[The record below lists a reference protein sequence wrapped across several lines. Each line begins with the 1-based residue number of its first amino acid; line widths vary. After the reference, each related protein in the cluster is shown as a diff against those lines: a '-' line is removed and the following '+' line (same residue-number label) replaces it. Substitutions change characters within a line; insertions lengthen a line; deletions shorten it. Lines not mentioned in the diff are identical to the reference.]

1 MRELPVGLCL
11 PLYAREVVV
20 WRLSALAFHCA
31 ELDYCLCTSP
41 SCGRAVKLS
50 FHPVLLGLE
59 VLSIMKTRLLT
70 VVALSCLLNGC
81 STVTKRASSADQAQP
96 VDYEAQG
103 ELMYQMLVA
112 EMAGRRGRVD
122 LAMDGYL
129 KASRSID
136 DPRLAER
143 AARLAVYA
151 KAWDSAREAGL
162 RWVELEPDNINAHR
176 LLVGV
181 HLKLSDVKATADTYE
196 RILELMSQSFDEG
209 AGSVLTSLARE
220 PRLLL
225 AVKVAQ
231 ELSDRHPKSAMGHF
245 LVARLAAAGRLND
258 IALVSFDRTLALE
271 PNMGRANLYRAQLKS
286 SLGKTDEALAELLA
300 YLKRKPDD
308 ISSQL
313 GLARLLVDVGR
324 HAEAEAH
331 ANTLYQRHP
340 EQGQVMF
347 DIGLMAIDSKRF
359 DAALAYLNR
368 AVELEYKVSEAHYF
382 VGRVEQTRREYEL
395 AIAAYDQVNEG
406 QYQLDAGIRAAELS
420 AKSES
425 LDVGLVRLAAL
436 VGQFSS
442 EDSARRLALAE
453 ANVLQNAGQEQRA
466 VEVLNQAL
474 KAQPADTDLRYARG
488 LAAERAG
495 DQLLFE
501 SDMRE
506 LVKLD
511 SSNAHAMNALGYAL
525 AERGERLEEA
535 KTLIEQAYKLNPN
548 DPAIIDSMG
557 WLYFKLGDY
566 KASVK
571 HLRHAYELM
580 KDPEIAAHLGEVL
593 WLAGDHDEARELMK
607 TAMDESPGDDRLRE
621 VQRKFKP

>member
-1 MRELPVGLCL
+1 MN
-11 PLYAREVVV
+11 
-20 WRLSALAFHCA
+20 
-31 ELDYCLCTSP
+31 
-41 SCGRAVKLS
+41 K
-50 FHPVLLGLE
+50 
-59 VLSIMKTRLLT
+59 RLLT
-70 VVALSCLLNGC
+70 AMAVSFLLTGC
-81 STVTKRASSADQAQP
+81 STVTKKALSEELPEA

-162 RWVELEPDNINAHR
+162 RWVALEPENINAHR

-181 HLKLSDVKATADTYE
+181 HLSLSDVKATADSYE
-196 RILELMSQSFDEG
+196 QILKLTSQSFDEG
-209 AGSVLTSLARE
+209 ASSVLTSLARE
-220 PRLLL
+220 PRLPL
-225 AVKVAQ
+225 ATKVAQ
-231 ELSDRHPKSAMGHF
+231 ELSGRHPESAMGHF
-245 LVARLAAAGRLND
+245 LVARLAAAARMND
-258 IALVSFDRTLALE
+258 VALTSFNRTLALE

-286 SLGKTDEALAELLA
+286 SMGQTDEALIELHA

-308 ISSQL
+308 IPSQL
-313 GLARLLVDVGR
+313 GLARLLVDVAR

-340 EQGQVMF
+340 DRGEVMF
-347 DIGLMAIDSKRF
+347 EIGLTAIDSKRF
-359 DAALAYLNR
+359 DAAQTYLSR
-368 AVELEYKVSEAHYF
+368 AVELDYKTSESQYF
-382 VGRVEQTRREYEL
+382 IGRVAQTRREYES
-395 AIAAYDQVNEG
+395 AIAAYDQVLEG

-420 AKSES
+420 AQVES
-425 LDVGLVRLAAL
+425 LDVGLGRLAAL
-436 VGQFSS
+436 SGQFSS
-442 EDSARRLALAE
+442 EESAQRLALAE
-453 ANVLQNAGQEQRA
+453 ANVLQSAGQDQRA
-466 VEVLNQAL
+466 VEVLNRAL
-474 KAQPADTDLRYARG
+474 AAQPADTDLRYARG

-501 SDMRE
+501 ADMRE

-511 SSNAHAMNALGYAL
+511 PNNAHAMNALGYAL
-525 AERGERLEEA
+525 TERGERLDEA
-535 KTLIEQAYKLNPN
+535 RSLIERAYELKPS

-566 KASVK
+566 KSSVK
-571 HLRHAYELM
+571 HLRQAYALM
-580 KDPEIAAHLGEVL
+580 NDPEIAAHLGEVL
-593 WLAGDHDEARELMK
+593 WLSGEHDEARELLK
-607 TAMDESPGDDRLRE
+607 AAIDQSPDDDRLRE
-621 VQRKFKP
+621 VQLKFKP

>member
-1 MRELPVGLCL
+1 MN
-11 PLYAREVVV
+11 
-20 WRLSALAFHCA
+20 
-31 ELDYCLCTSP
+31 
-41 SCGRAVKLS
+41 
-50 FHPVLLGLE
+50 
-59 VLSIMKTRLLT
+59 TRLLT

-81 STVTKRASSADQAQP
+81 STVTKRAASADDAQS

-151 KAWDSAREAGL
+151 KAWDSAKEAGL

-196 RILELMSQSFDEG
+196 RILELTSQSFDAG
-209 AGSVLTSLARE
+209 AGSVLASLARE
-220 PRLLL
+220 PRLPL

-245 LVARLAAAGRLND
+245 VVARLAAAGRLND
-258 IALVSFDRTLALE
+258 VALLAFDRTLALE

-286 SLGKTDEALAELLA
+286 SLGQTDEALTELHS

-340 EQGQVMF
+340 DLGQVMF

-359 DAALAYLNR
+359 DAALTYLNR
-368 AVELEYKVSEAHYF
+368 AVELEYKTSEAHYF
-382 VGRVEQTRREYEL
+382 IGRVEQTRREYVL
-395 AIAAYDQVNEG
+395 AIAAYDQVSEG

-425 LDVGLVRLAAL
+425 LDVGLARLAAL
-436 VGQFSS
+436 SGQFSS
-442 EDSARRLALAE
+442 EDSAQRLALAE
-453 ANVLQNAGQEQRA
+453 ANILQTAGQELRA
-466 VEVLNQAL
+466 VEVLNRAL

-511 SSNAHAMNALGYAL
+511 PNNAHAMNALGYAL
-525 AERGERLEEA
+525 TERGERLDEA
-535 KTLIEQAYKLNPN
+535 KSLIERAYKLKPS

-571 HLRHAYELM
+571 HLRRAYELM

-593 WLAGDHDEARELMK
+593 WLAGEHDEARELMK
-607 TAMDESPGDDRLRE
+607 AAMAESPDDDRLRE